1 MDSYKCI
8 VYDQENK
15 RKVIDLDFEYEED
28 VLRFAKENNLK
39 VSSIKKK
46 GSVFNFSQKLK
57 DKDLKILCKEIGILF
72 ESGCEITRLLEV
84 IEAQASKKLKP
95 ILRRILREIESGN
108 SITESFKNTSAFSRF
123 FISLVHAGEI
133 SSNLDQVMYSLSE
146 YYDKEAKLKS
156 KIISISIY
164 PVILAVVT
172 VVSIL
177 SILLF
182 IMPKYEAIY
191 LENNIEIPNV
201 TRGMLFLSSFIR
213 NNYIAIL
220 LVIFISVITSIYVVK
235 NNQELR
241 KELYKLFLRL
251 PKLGEIILLN
261 LTNKFSK
268 SLYILVKSGV
278 EIVNAID
285 ISAKVIDKKY
295 IYDMICIAN
304 NSVKDGNGIG
314 VSLSKINLFP
324 QLFITMVTIGESA
337 GRLEETLETINKF
350 YEDEIDEKVEIGT
363 KYFENGMILIM
374 GAIVCVTVV
383 SMVIPMFNTI
393 SSF

>member
-1 MDSYKCI
+1 MKFQATRTLFYK
-8 VYDQENK
+8 YDIN
-15 RKVIDLDFEYEED
+15 
-28 VLRFAKENNLK
+28 
-39 VSSIKKK
+39 
-46 GSVFNFSQKLK
+46 
-57 DKDLKILCKEIGILF
+57 KEIYGK
-72 ESGCEITRLLEV
+72 T
-84 IEAQASKKLKP
+84 
-95 ILRRILREIESGN
+95 
-108 SITESFKNTSAFSRF
+108 KNTKF
-123 FISLVHAGEI
+123 VGVEI
-133 SSNLDQVMYSLSE
+133 QPEVAEMANRSVKLNL
-146 YYDKEAKLKS
+146 
-156 KIISISIY
+156 
-164 PVILAVVT
+164 
-172 VVSIL
+172 
-177 SILLF
+177 
-182 IMPKYEAIY
+182 

-363 KYFENGMILIM
+363 KYFENGMI
-374 GAIVCVTVV
+374 
-383 SMVIPMFNTI
+383 
-393 SSF
+393 